1 MPTSPRKPRLFEAK
15 AAKLEAREL
24 SRLGPR
30 RFSAILRYVADQSG
44 NFAVAEAFVRRLRAQ
59 CHRLAGLESTI
70 GRARPELRPDIR
82 SFPYRGYVIFFRYLN
97 GRFEV
102 VNILEGHRDVEAHF
116 HSDSE

>member
-1 MPTSPRKPRLFEAK
+1 MSQTRVEISLLPKRSYVGC
-15 AAKLEAREL
+15 ARNVTN
-24 SRLGPR
+24 SLG
-30 RFSAILRYVADQSG
+30 LK
-44 NFAVAEAFVRRLRAQ
+44 
-59 CHRLAGLESTI
+59 STI